1 MMIRSLCTFAVL
13 VAACVYSTPAK
24 AQLFHDFC
32 RSVVRDFKRN
42 NCWPEPFLA
51 ADRVAVRA
59 PFNVMVRNGWQRQN
73 MIGDYHFDKSGQ
85 QLNTAGEL
93 KINWILTETPRHQ
106 RTIYVHRAKSKEET
120 DIRIAAVR
128 IYAES
133 ILPEGKLLAIE
144 ETSIAMGGWSAERVS
159 TTIRQFQEM
168 EPPDLEKI
176 LDKPKKK
183 E

>member
-13 VAACVYSTPAK
+13 VAASVYSTPAD
-24 AQLFHDFC
+24 AQLMHDFY
-32 RSVVRDFKRN
+32 RSVKRDFKRN

-51 ADRVAVRA
+51 ADRVATRA
-59 PFNVMVRNGWQRQN
+59 PFHVMVRNGWQRQN
-73 MIGDYHFDKSGQ
+73 MIGDYHFDESGR

-93 KINWILTETPRHQ
+93 KINWVLTEAPRHH
-106 RTIYVHRAKSKEET
+106 RTVYVHRAESKKET

-128 IYAES
+128 AYAQS

-144 ETSIAMGGWSAERVS
+144 ETTVGMDGWSAERVS
-159 TTIRQFQEM
+159 AIIRQFQEM
-168 EPPDLEKI
+168 EPPDLEKV
-176 LDKPKKK
+176 LTKPK